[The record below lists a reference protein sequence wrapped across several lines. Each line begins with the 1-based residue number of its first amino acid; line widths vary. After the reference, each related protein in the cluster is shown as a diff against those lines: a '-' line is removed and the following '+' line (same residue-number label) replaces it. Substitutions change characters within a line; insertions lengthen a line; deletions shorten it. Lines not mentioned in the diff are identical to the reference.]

1 MKKVKKQDTVWLSR
15 KKFAFFQDWG
25 TYPTKTFVAVGMAH
39 EEILDAMRTMGCKK
53 SYIKRYDASIGPD
66 KDKAYEPNG
75 AFTWKARGNS
85 GLNLLWLSEWKNN
98 MPWYANLVH
107 ETNHMIKRNLT
118 DYRGMEDETEAQ
130 AYQQEYLFTRIA
142 ATCSKAIKLK
152 HAPRAK

>member
-25 TYPTKTFVAVGMAH
+25 TYSTETFVAVGMTH
-39 EEILDAMRTMGCKK
+39 EEILAAMRTMGCVKRN
-53 SYIKRYDASIGPD
+53 INRYDASIGPD
-66 KDKAYEPNG
+66 KDKAYEAHG
-75 AFTWKARGNS
+75 AFTWKARRS
-85 GLNLLWLSEWKNN
+85 ELNLLWLHEWKNN
-98 MPWYANLVH
+98 MTWYSNLVH

-118 DYRGMEDETEAQ
+118 DYRLMEDETEAQ

-142 ATCSKAIKLK
+142 AACSKAIKLK